1 MPNKLTWSR
10 HVVVTWLALAVMLMA
25 AGCARV
31 VAPASVS
38 PVATATAAATVAPEL
53 GNMDPRH
60 ILAELTPVAGLDA
73 AAAELAAALGVSPD
87 LVRAR
92 RLPGGCTLCANAETG
107 GNNDPIGLDVAAV
120 AALAQSGDLIHLF
133 AGRFVCVFRYDG
145 AVFTPKSCHITS
157 F

>member
-10 HVVVTWLALAVMLMA
+10 HVVLTWLALAVMLMA

-38 PVATATAAATVAPEL
+38 PVATATVAAPVAPEL
-53 GNMDPRH
+53 GNVDPRH
-60 ILAELTPVAGLDA
+60 ILAELSPVERLDA
-73 AAAELAAALGVSPD
+73 AAAELAAALGVAPD

-92 RLPGGCTLCANAETG
+92 HIPGGCTLCTDAETG
-107 GNNDPIGLDVAAV
+107 GNSDPIGLDVAAV
-120 AALAQSGDLIHLF
+120 AAVAQPGDLIHLF
-133 AGRFVCVFRYDG
+133 VGRFVCVFRDDG
-145 AVFTPKSCHITS
+145 AVFTPKSCHVTS